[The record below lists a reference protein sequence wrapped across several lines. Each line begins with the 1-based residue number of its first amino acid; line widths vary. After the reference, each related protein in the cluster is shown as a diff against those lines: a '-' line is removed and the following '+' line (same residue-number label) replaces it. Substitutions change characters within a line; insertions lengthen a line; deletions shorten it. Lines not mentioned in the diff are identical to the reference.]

1 MKFSKEKMI
10 ERVTR
15 EGRMEMIDENVVK
28 IMDNLD
34 GQVASDLAGRWVHH
48 VIGKP
53 VMWVIG
59 KDGLGEYVLEEDCV

>member
-10 ERVTR
+10 ERITR
-15 EGRMEMIDENVVK
+15 EGRKEMIDENVMK

-34 GQVASDLAGRWVHH
+34 GQAASDLAGRWVRH

-53 VMWVIG
+53 VVWVIG
-59 KDGLGEYVLEEDCV
+59 KDGRGEYVLEEDCV